1 MFVTRKRFIATE
13 NQLQSCRQLL
23 AARHG
28 ELMAI
33 RQAASAKGGIYK
45 CILECRE
52 VAHEL
57 RADQDGHSPYL
68 FDKLALIDSL
78 LSTLAALL
86 PPQDE
91 ARPTARMVAAGDVQE
106 IYRGTQWATHCQ
118 EHRV

>member
-33 RQAASAKGGIYK
+33 RKAASANGGIYK

-57 RADQDGHSPYL
+57 RKQLPADQDGHCPYL
-68 FDKLALIDSL
+68 FDKLALI
-78 LSTLAALL
+78 
-86 PPQDE
+86 
-91 ARPTARMVAAGDVQE
+91 
-106 IYRGTQWATHCQ
+106 
-118 EHRV
+118 

>member
-57 RADQDGHSPYL
+57 REQLPADQDGHSPYL
-68 FDKLALIDSL
+68 FDKLALIAVRDPLPSGL
-78 LSTLAALL
+78 LRQDVDLHRQTGAARQLRLLLRSADLA
-86 PPQDE
+86 
-91 ARPTARMVAAGDVQE
+91 
-106 IYRGTQWATHCQ
+106 
-118 EHRV
+118 